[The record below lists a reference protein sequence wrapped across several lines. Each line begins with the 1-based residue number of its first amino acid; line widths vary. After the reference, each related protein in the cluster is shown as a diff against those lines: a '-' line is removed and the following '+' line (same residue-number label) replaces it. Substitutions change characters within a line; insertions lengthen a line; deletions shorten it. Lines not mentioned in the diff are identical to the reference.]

1 MSEEKIVSIMVSE
14 FAKVKE
20 EFAKIDQHFEKIDQR
35 LEKIEERLDKVEER
49 LDKVEERLDKM
60 EDRLDKVEQKLS
72 VVELKQNKL
81 KDDFEGLQLNTG
93 IAHRAIRK
101 DIHELKD
108 VTETVVKIL
117 QMNNMLAG

>member
-20 EFAKIDQHFEKIDQR
+20 EFAKID
-35 LEKIEERLDKVEER
+35 ERFAKMDERFAKMDERFVKVN
-49 LDKVEERLDKM
+49 ERLDKM
-60 EDRLDKVEQKLS
+60 EERLDKRLDKVEQRLS